1 MVGQQQRDQRHQSGI
16 NTANIIITQPEAQQ
30 TSTGKS
36 AAETIV
42 EIKTPL
48 TSDEALG
55 YTGLGNSFDKEAVQ
69 KEIDLQREVSQDFSK
84 YSKRA
89 AGELK
94 TRIASNDAQFE
105 AGLISEKER
114 DERNATLRN
123 YAWILETVSAGLAT
137 PSNSLGGSLV
147 AAASPTIAGEIG
159 KQFKQTGK
167 EGTAG
172 HYLAH
177 AGLGA
182 IVAAATGNSIAG
194 NALAAAGAEAAAP
207 VAAS

>member
-1 MVGQQQRDQRHQSGI
+1 
-16 NTANIIITQPEAQQ
+16 
-30 TSTGKS
+30 
-36 AAETIV
+36 
-42 EIKTPL
+42 
-48 TSDEALG
+48 
-55 YTGLGNSFDKEAVQ
+55 
-69 KEIDLQREVSQDFSK
+69 
-84 YSKRA
+84 
-89 AGELK
+89 
-94 TRIASNDAQFE
+94 
-105 AGLISEKER
+105 
-114 DERNATLRN
+114 
-123 YAWILETVSAGLAT
+123 

-207 VAAS
+207 VVASWIYGKDVSQLTPNEKEMVSSIAGLAGAGLGGAVGGNGQSF